1 MWGIAKEQVSRALM
15 VRDQPEEV
23 RRLFASTAAQMGE
36 GGGGLKSSK
45 SCSRPFPNV
54 LYVIVS
60 FYPHGDE
67 LPSYHTRVAS
77 FLW

>member
-1 MWGIAKEQVSRALM
+1 MAKEQVSRALK
-15 VRDQPEEV
+15 VRAQPEEV
-23 RRLFASTAAQMGE
+23 RRLFASTAAQMRE

-54 LYVIVS
+54 LYLIV

-67 LPSYHTRVAS
+67 PPSYHILVAS
-77 FLW
+77 SLW